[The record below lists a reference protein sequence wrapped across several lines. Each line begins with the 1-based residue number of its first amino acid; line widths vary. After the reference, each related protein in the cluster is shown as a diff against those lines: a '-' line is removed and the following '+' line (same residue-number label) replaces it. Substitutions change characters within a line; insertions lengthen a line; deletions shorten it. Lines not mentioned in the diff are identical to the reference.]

1 MKSWKRLKKGW
12 GKKMNLNTVT
22 LEECMT
28 FYLYGYE
35 TVICDGGLIGFEKVE
50 VGSRG
55 SFYFSFSHKPTYR

>member
-1 MKSWKRLKKGW
+1 
-12 GKKMNLNTVT
+12 MNLNTVT